1 MKITNSDVTVI
12 CNNKK
17 KIMSPFDVH
26 HRWIKFA
33 DWIIEFLRKTLPNK
47 GIEMFPVPFE
57 IYDIGKIFANDSE
70 GYIILVVKEFNFEW
84 FIEGH

>member
-1 MKITNSDVTVI
+1 
-12 CNNKK
+12 
-17 KIMSPFDVH
+17 
-26 HRWIKFA
+26 
-33 DWIIEFLRKTLPNK
+33 
-47 GIEMFPVPFE
+47 MFPVPFE